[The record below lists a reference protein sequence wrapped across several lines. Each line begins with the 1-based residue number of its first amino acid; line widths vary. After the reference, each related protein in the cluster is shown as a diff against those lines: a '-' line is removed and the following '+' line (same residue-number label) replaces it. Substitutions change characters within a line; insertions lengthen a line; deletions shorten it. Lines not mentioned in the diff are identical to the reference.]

1 MRKAETEKARL
12 DEPAVSIGGYCQ
24 AEVTC
29 RGCESHCRMLRAAGL
44 RPTRQRMALA
54 ELMFGKGD
62 RHISA
67 EVLFA
72 EAREA
77 GFSLSLATVY
87 NTLQQFS
94 RAGLLKAIS
103 IDSARTYFDTNTGD
117 HHHFFI
123 EDTEEVLDMPSD
135 AVAVANLP
143 APPDGFEIA
152 SVDVV
157 VRVRAKR

>member
-1 MRKAETEKARL
+1 MGKPATAKA
-12 DEPAVSIGGYCQ
+12 DGIEPVIPVGGYCQ
-24 AEVTC
+24 AETAC
-29 RGCESHCRMLRAAGL
+29 GGCESFCKILREAGL

-67 EVLFA
+67 EVLYG
-72 EAREA
+72 EAKHA
-77 GFSLSLATVY
+77 GYSLSLATVY

-103 IDSARTYFDTNTGD
+103 IDSSRTYFDTNTGD
-117 HHHFFI
+117 HHHFFV
-123 EDTEEVLDMPSD
+123 EDTEEVLDMPDD

-143 APPDGFEIA
+143 AAPDGYEIA